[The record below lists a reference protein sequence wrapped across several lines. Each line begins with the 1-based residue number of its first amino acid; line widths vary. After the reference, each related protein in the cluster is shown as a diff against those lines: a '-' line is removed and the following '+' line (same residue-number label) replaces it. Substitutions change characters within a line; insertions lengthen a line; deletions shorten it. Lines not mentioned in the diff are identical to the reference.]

1 MIPAVPAIFRFL
13 LLSLGLASSLYA
25 QTSSTTLRNYAAG
38 VPAASANPTKT
49 TTTSTSTASVP
60 AGATSATVKTVVG
73 FPAQIEVANTNLNL
87 NGKGTRYK
95 AVFKVYDMGMYTSTK
110 VSTVEQALSSP
121 GPKRLQFTALRELP
135 GTDLG
140 LLFLRGM
147 KENSPPELNL
157 KHTASAN
164 RLVEIFSGRAK
175 MMPGESFA
183 MEFIPGKGVT
193 FFIMDKAQ
201 GAPLGDAEFF
211 GMVLRI
217 WLGPVPADYMLKDA
231 LLGIA
236 KG

>member
-1 MIPAVPAIFRFL
+1 MMLTIPAIFRFF

-25 QTSSTTLRNYAAG
+25 QTSSTALRNYAAG
-38 VPAASANPTKT
+38 APAAASANT
-49 TTTSTSTASVP
+49 TTNTPTP
-60 AGATSATVKTVVG
+60 AGATAPAVKTVGG
-73 FPAQIEVANTNLNL
+73 FPAQIEVANTKLNL

-110 VSTVEQALSSP
+110 VSTVEQALASP

-147 KENSPPELNL
+147 KENSPPDLNL

-183 MEFIPGKGVT
+183 MEFVPGKGVT

-217 WLGPVPADYMLKDA
+217 WLGPVPADFMLKDA